1 MREQTTE
8 TNLYATPADRCRIDG
23 IVMDSR
29 PLRPDLEEM
38 QEVSR
43 YASGPNTQLRMPS
56 FSETVWK
63 FSSRPAGPGS
73 LDGNQAYTELHG
85 VHTEFHGG
93 RMMAL
98 RAEPALARSAQ
109 IIYSV

>member
-1 MREQTTE
+1 MPDRSHCHGFKAACAQT
-8 TNLYATPADRCRIDG
+8 
-23 IVMDSR
+23 
-29 PLRPDLEEM
+29 LEEM

-56 FSETVWK
+56 FSEAVWK

-109 IIYSV
+109 IIYSVNSV